1 MASTKTRR
9 APPTNVV
16 MSTPPP
22 QSRSKSMYSEVE
34 KQGLLAN
41 FDIEVADKTLYFR
54 SILSRTLASFR
65 MREESEILSIPR
77 ELRGMTLAELEKKWG
92 GGWAGTLQKI
102 RRESFEKKEKVREEK
117 EEKERE
123 EVVKGKRK
131 RNGTATTDNSPE
143 RGKKNPRRDAP
154 APSSTRKAQPPSST
168 TRSKAATSAANRK
181 GKSVAAPSTSKG
193 PSSLPQNHIFNP
205 ALPPTPLF
213 ASRSNPNR
221 PLTSPLSK
229 SSTRSKPTSSSRPQS
244 EQEEAPTSE
253 EEEEENDDDDDL
265 PNPEEIE
272 AKMLSSKTPSS
283 KSTSSSSRLKKK
295 REPSLIFRQS
305 LAANTNN
312 HTHDDKEEVEVD
324 KNGEPLSHISLSD
337 GRTIS
342 FNPFNLTPGR
352 VEKELNQ
359 GEQKLSK
366 DEKKKVQEQINEQ
379 VIKSLRERMERWKV

>member
-9 APPTNVV
+9 PPPTNVV

-77 ELRGMTLAELEKKWG
+77 ELRGMTLGELESKWG

-131 RNGTATTDNSPE
+131 RNGTATADNSPE
-143 RGKKNPRRDAP
+143 RGGKNPRRDAP
-154 APSSTRKAQPPSST
+154 TPSSTRKAQPPSST
-168 TRSKAATSAANRK
+168 TRSRATTAAANKK
-181 GKSVAAPSTSKG
+181 GKNAVASSSKG

-205 ALPPTPLF
+205 SLPPTPLF

-229 SSTRSKPTSSSRPQS
+229 SSTSAKSKPTTSSSHPPSDQCTS
-244 EQEEAPTSE
+244 HSE
-253 EEEEENDDDDDL
+253 EEEEEEEEDEDDDDL

-272 AKMLSSKTPSS
+272 AKILSSKTPSS
-283 KSTSSSSRLKKK
+283 KSSSSSRLKKK
-295 REPSLIFRQS
+295 RGPSLIFRQS
-305 LAANTNN
+305 LAPNTVMNR
-312 HTHDDKEEVEVD
+312 KEEED
-324 KNGEPLSHISLSD
+324 GEPLSHVNLSD
-337 GRTIS
+337 GRVIS

-352 VEKELNQ
+352 VERELNE
-359 GEQKLSK
+359 GDGGLSK
-366 DEKKKVQEQINEQ
+366 DEKKKVQEKINEQ